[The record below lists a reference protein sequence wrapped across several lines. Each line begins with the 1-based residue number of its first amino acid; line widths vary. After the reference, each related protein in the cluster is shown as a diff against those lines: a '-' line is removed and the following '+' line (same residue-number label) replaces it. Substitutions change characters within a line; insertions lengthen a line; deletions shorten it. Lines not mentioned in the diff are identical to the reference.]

1 MKYLTTISTEPI
13 SVQYDQASN
22 RLKDL
27 LNKTQLK
34 LSRIIEINST
44 INNDLLFK
52 QNYLQLIT
60 HFEDIQKNI
69 NKLINDREQIQLSVQ
84 TLDQTVSLINQNIKI
99 LRTNLEH
106 YRLSNNNIEELQ
118 VEKKNLH

>member
-34 LSRIIEINST
+34 LSRIVEINST
-44 INNDLLFK
+44 INDDLLFK
-52 QNYLQLIT
+52 KNYLQLIT
-60 HFEDIQKNI
+60 HFEDTQKNI
-69 NKLINDREQIQLSVQ
+69 NKLINDREEVQLSVQ

-106 YRLSNNNIEELQ
+106 YRLSNNNIQELQ